1 MAWRL
6 LRSAR
11 NLPTLLSNIT
21 AKFGPSEGW
30 KSVTRSK
37 LGLVLVAVNLLSV
50 AYFGFI
56 ASSLYTSHASL
67 IVRTGEGAGSNMN
80 AILSGATGNGAEF
93 GGYVFQD
100 FALSWDEFDRLRTSL
115 NLASEYSKGDFVS
128 RFGGLWRLF
137 ATDDIALWNYYRDRI
152 DVSVDTK
159 SGIVSLIVSGYDP
172 SFAQELASLLLSDAV
187 TRLTNM
193 NIQRETQ
200 MMRSARERI
209 DALSDELAKQDA
221 SLAAYRGKIG
231 IHEPDE
237 VYQARLNLLNTL
249 TVRQTELSAK
259 YEAVLRETPNSP
271 AVSDLRS
278 ALDATRERIALEEHL
293 IVETSRQAADFDKLK
308 VRRDNAVDLL
318 RQANIALHEAQRDAV
333 NNGYFL
339 NVISQPSRPGAP
351 ELPYRLRWISGI
363 FLLSL
368 LVWGILR

>member
-1 MAWRL
+1 
-6 LRSAR
+6 
-11 NLPTLLSNIT
+11 LPASLSNI
-21 AKFGPSEGW
+21 ASKFFPLAGW
-30 KSVTRSK
+30 KSVKKSK
-37 LGLVLVAVNLLSV
+37 LGLVLLAAHLLSV

-56 ASSLYTSHASL
+56 ASSVYTSHASL

-100 FALSWDEFDRLRTSL
+100 FALSWDEFDRLRVPL
-115 NLASEYSKGDFVS
+115 DLGAQYSAGDFVS

-137 ATDDIALWNYYRDRI
+137 ATDDIALWKYYRDRI

-172 SFAQELASLLLSDAV
+172 GFAQELAESLLTDAV

-209 DALSDELAKQDA
+209 NALSDQLAKQDA
-221 SLAAYRGKIG
+221 SLADYRSQIG
-231 IHEPDE
+231 IHEPDD

-249 TVRQTELSAK
+249 AVRQTELSAQ
-259 YEAVLRETPNSP
+259 YAAALRETPNSP
-271 AVSDLRS
+271 TVSDLKL
-278 ALDATRERIALEEHL
+278 ALDATRERIALEEHR
-293 IVETSRQAADFDKLK
+293 VAETSRQAADFDKLK
-308 VRRDNAVDLL
+308 VRRDNAVELL
-318 RQANIALHEAQRDAV
+318 RQANVALHEAQRDAV

-363 FLLSL
+363 FVLSL
-368 LVWGILR
+368 LAWGILR